1 MARGGSDASDRWSA
15 GPVPYHRAVQ
25 PPVASEHA
33 QPGSGSSDL
42 ATGRQPDARRSRSP
56 VTRLIAYARAWT
68 DGRRPPGRTA
78 VARVALGAAIG
89 VLAVLAKTP
98 INTLAGGDI
107 GYVPMLIGVGVA
119 AWYGGFGGGLAAVG
133 AGMLADVWL
142 VLLPGGLLEGSDRP
156 EQARAIFNLVVGAA
170 ATVVIAGFRE
180 SLERE
185 RTREAEL
192 QLVLRASRMA
202 SWAWDPHGGTIRWST
217 RSRSGDPGQPEPAT
231 FDAYLAL
238 VHPDDR
244 ARVRQGVEHTARGDG
259 DFGLEFRARWPDGS
273 LHWIQ
278 SSGRLFGTGRGEVP
292 RVVGLDQDITDRRVA
307 EEQRDALLAAERQ
320 AALRHEAF
328 LDVASHELRTPI
340 TTIYGGAKLL
350 ARRETPLSEADRAD
364 LLMQMAA
371 EAERLYRLVEDLL
384 VLTRS
389 EHGALPPVAEPVRIA
404 PLLQRVIAS
413 EAPQWPGVRF
423 SAEIAPDLPVVS
435 GDDTYLEHVFRNL
448 LSNAAKY
455 GAPGGYV
462 RLTASAE
469 DGVVVVRVLDGG
481 PGIDEADADR
491 LFDLFYRSPS
501 TAGLAK
507 GAGIGL
513 FVCRSLLTAMGGSIS
528 ACRREEGGSAFT
540 VRLPPYVE
548 DDASDD
554 AGGDRDAGASWSSQ
568 GELVLLAANGSRP
581 SSSWSP

>member
-1 MARGGSDASDRWSA
+1 M
-15 GPVPYHRAVQ
+15 PYHRAVQ
-25 PPVASEHA
+25 PPVASEQA
-33 QPGSGSSDL
+33 QPGPASSGLD
-42 ATGRQPDARRSRSP
+42 TGPGSARETRQP
-56 VTRLIAYARAWT
+56 VTRAIAYARSVL
-68 DGRRPPGRTA
+68 DGRGRPGRSA
-78 VARVALGAAIG
+78 VVRVAFGAAIG
-89 VLAVLAKTP
+89 ILAVLAKTP
-98 INTLAGGDI
+98 VNTFAGGDI

-119 AWYGGFGGGLAAVG
+119 AWYGGIGGGLAAVV
-133 AGMLADVWL
+133 AGMLTDVWL
-142 VLLPGGLLEGSDRP
+142 VLLPGGLLQASDRP

-192 QLVLRASRMA
+192 ELVLRASRMA
-202 SWAWDPHGGTIRWST
+202 SWAWDPRAGTVRWSI
-217 RSRSGDPGQPEPAT
+217 RSRTGDPGRPEPST
-231 FDAYLAL
+231 FDDYLAL
-238 VHPDDR
+238 VHTDDR
-244 ARVRQGVEHTARGDG
+244 AAVRRAVEGTARGDG

-292 RVVGLDQDITDRRVA
+292 RVVGLDQDITARRTA

-320 AALRHEAF
+320 AVLRHDAF

-364 LLMQMAA
+364 LLVQMAA

-389 EHGALPPVAEPVRIA
+389 ERGELPPVAEPVRIA
-404 PLLQRVIAS
+404 PLLQRVLAS
-413 EAPQWPGVRF
+413 EAPQWPGIRF
-423 SAEIAPDLPVVS
+423 SAEIGTDLPVVS

-462 RLTASAE
+462 RLTASGE
-469 DGVVVVRVLDGG
+469 GGTVVVRVLDGG

-513 FVCRSLLTAMGGSIS
+513 FVCRSLLAAMGGSIS
-528 ACRREEGGSAFT
+528 ACRRDAGGSAFT
-540 VRLPPYVE
+540 VRLPRYVE
-548 DDASDD
+548 DDGSDYGPD
-554 AGGDRDAGASWSSQ
+554 GSAERVAWIRE
-568 GELVLLAANGSRP
+568 GEAVLQAANGSRSP
-581 SSSWSP
+581 FSWSP